1 MLTAFSPDLCKAA
14 FHEKAAKVEV
24 PAGHVSVIIP
34 VDPKSTTL
42 SGKGKAYVLGG
53 TGMHIPV
60 AGLAQGSTVQAGV
73 YQSTKSRT

>member
-1 MLTAFSPDLCKAA
+1 MTAFNPDGCKAT
-14 FHEKAAKVEV
+14 FHEKAGKVDV
-24 PAGHVSVIIP
+24 PAGSVALVIP

-60 AGLAQGSTVQAGV
+60 TGLAHGSTVQAGV
-73 YQSTKSRT
+73 YQSVKART

>member
-1 MLTAFSPDLCKAA
+1 MLAAFSPDLCKAA
-14 FHEKAAKVEV
+14 FHEKAGKVDV
-24 PAGHVSVIIP
+24 PAGSVTVIIP

-53 TGMHIPV
+53 TGMHIAV
-60 AGLAQGSTVQAGV
+60 TGLPQGSTVQAGV